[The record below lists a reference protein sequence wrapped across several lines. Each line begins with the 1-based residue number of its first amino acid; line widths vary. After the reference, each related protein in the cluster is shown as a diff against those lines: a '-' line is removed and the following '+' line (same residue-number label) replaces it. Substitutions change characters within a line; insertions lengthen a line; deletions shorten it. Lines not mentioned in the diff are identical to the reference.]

1 MIIHN
6 IKITDFKSCY
16 GSHYFD
22 FDKMKGLIKLSGPIG
37 SGKTTIGE
45 ALLWGLFGTV
55 KGQNNGQL
63 IAWNTKACEIE
74 LNITCFIL
82 LQNISVD
89 VMYTLHSCV
98 LLLK

>member
-45 ALLWGLFGTV
+45 ALGIIWGS
-55 KGQNNGQL
+55 KRSKQW
-63 IAWNTKACEIE
+63 AAYCMEYK
-74 LNITCFIL
+74 
-82 LQNISVD
+82 S
-89 VMYTLHSCV
+89 M
-98 LLLK
+98 